1 MVKAN
6 ATFVI
11 ADPDT
16 FVYQV
21 IQEGEEIP
29 AWALDKVT
37 NPGILDGYETET
49 TTEFG
54 TGAVAEEVVVEPTP
68 GDDVD
73 DGVDLPDNSWKK
85 AEIVDFLEERGVELT
100 GSETKDELLALT
112 HGEDV

>member
-21 IQEGEEIP
+21 IREGEEIP

-49 TTEFG
+49 TTEF
-54 TGAVAEEVVVEPTP
+54 AVAEEVVVEPAP

-73 DGVDLPDNSWKK
+73 LPDNSVDLPDNSWKK

-100 GSETKDELLALT
+100 GSETKDELLALI

>member
-1 MVKAN
+1 MVTAR

-11 ADPDT
+11 ANPDT

-49 TTEFG
+49 TTEF
-54 TGAVAEEVVVEPTP
+54 AVAEEVVVEPAP
-68 GDDVD
+68 GDD
-73 DGVDLPDNSWKK
+73 VDLPDNSWKK

-100 GSETKDELLALT
+100 GSETKDELLALI